1 MGPFL
6 FELLISFASF
16 VGLAV
21 IPSVSL
27 CWLFLA
33 PEEARAGNV
42 FEREAWSS
50 GLSSLVVCWGQGRY
64 GQNSTQ

>member
-21 IPSVSL
+21 ISSVCL

-33 PEEARAGNV
+33 QEEARAGNV
-42 FEREAWSS
+42 FEREAS
-50 GLSSLVVCWGQGRY
+50 VAR
-64 GQNSTQ
+64 